1 MRVLHTSDWHVGK
14 KLGRYDRRDE
24 YHAVLSEVV
33 EIADREAVDMVVVS
47 GDLFDRPSPPLWA
60 LSLVIERLQALAA
73 DRPVVAVAG
82 NHDSGEL
89 LEVLAPLLAPYGV
102 HLVGT
107 IKRPDEGG
115 VLTFDIPA
123 GRAAVA
129 CFPFLREGHIVD
141 FMASTERWY
150 GLYADRIR
158 DLAKAYADAA
168 VEAAGPNGI
177 AMLAAHFMVTG
188 ASIGGHGVPR
198 GERQLHIGKAYSATE
213 QAIPPSLAYV
223 AMGHIHAP
231 QRVPHAAV
239 PAEYAGSLLEL
250 DFGEAGEQ
258 KRVVVVDAEPGLPAT
273 VRSVDIT
280 AGRRLIRAIGPW
292 EELAARYDLQDTYV
306 DLRVE
311 TAGPEPGLADLARQ
325 TFPYL
330 VRVEAVYPRAESTFD
345 TRAGLALDELYAAF
359 VQEDRGVDEV
369 PEELLAAFR
378 SVSDAVEAGV
388 E

>member
-1 MRVLHTSDWHVGK
+1 MRILHTSDWHVGK
-14 KLGRYDRRDE
+14 KLGRYDRRSE
-24 YHAVLSEVV
+24 YDAVLSEVV
-33 EIADREAVDMVVVS
+33 EIADREAVDLVVVS

-60 LSLVIERLQALAA
+60 LSLVIERLQALAVG
-73 DRPVVAVAG
+73 RPVVAVAG

-89 LEVLAPLLAPYGV
+89 FEVLAPLLAPNGV

-115 VLTFDIPA
+115 VLTFDTAA
-123 GRAAVA
+123 GRAAIA

-168 VEAAGPNGI
+168 VTAAGADGI

-188 ASIGGHGVPR
+188 ASLGGHGVPR

-231 QRVPHAAV
+231 QRVPHAAI

-258 KRVVVVDAEPGLPAT
+258 KRVVVVDSGAGATRPGAFRGYHRRPSPRPSNRSVGRAGRPGRPAGHLRGSAGGDLGARARVGGHGTPDLPLPGAGRSGLPA
-273 VRSVDIT
+273 
-280 AGRRLIRAIGPW
+280 GRKHL
-292 EELAARYDLQDTYV
+292 
-306 DLRVE
+306 
-311 TAGPEPGLADLARQ
+311 
-325 TFPYL
+325 
-330 VRVEAVYPRAESTFD
+330 
-345 TRAGLALDELYAAF
+345 
-359 VQEDRGVDEV
+359 
-369 PEELLAAFR
+369 
-378 SVSDAVEAGV
+378 
-388 E
+388 

>member
-1 MRVLHTSDWHVGK
+1 MRILHTSDWHVGK

-24 YHAVLSEVV
+24 YDAVLSEVV
-33 EIADREAVDMVVVS
+33 EIADREAVDLVVVS

-60 LSLVIERLQALAA
+60 LSLVINRLQALASG
-73 DRPVVAVAG
+73 RPVVAVGG

-89 LEVLAPLLAPYGV
+89 FEVLAPLLAPNGV
-102 HLVGT
+102 HLVGS
-107 IKRPDEGG
+107 IKRPGEGG
-115 VLTFDIPA
+115 VITFDTPA

-141 FMASTERWY
+141 FMDSTERWY

-168 VEAAGPNGI
+168 VEAAGPEGI

-188 ASIGGHGVPR
+188 ASLGGHGAPR

-231 QRVPHAAV
+231 QPVPHAAV

-250 DFGEAGEQ
+250 DFGEAGEH

-273 VRSVDIT
+273 VRSVLIER
-280 AGRRLIRAIGPW
+280 GRRLVRASGPW
-292 EELAARYDLQDTYV
+292 DTLVARTDLQDTYV

-311 TAGPEPGLADLARQ
+311 TSGPEPGLADMARQ
-325 TFPYL
+325 AFPYL
-330 VRVEAVYPRAESTFD
+330 VRVEAVYPRAEGTFD
-345 TRAGLALDELYAAF
+345 TRSGLALDELYAAF
-359 VQEDRGVDEV
+359 VQEDRGVDEA
-369 PEELLAAFR
+369 PKDLLAAFR
-378 SVSDAVEAGV
+378 SVNDAVEAGI